1 MSTVVETKTKGY
13 ERITTFLK
21 DLERCPVKSLPARSV
36 ESFGCTMQA
45 TTFKNWDGMGITITT
60 IKNNTGRASRSIKEK
75 DGLDGNVHTFD
86 VEGFN

>member
-1 MSTVVETKTKGY
+1 
-13 ERITTFLK
+13 
-21 DLERCPVKSLPARSV
+21 
-36 ESFGCTMQA
+36 
-45 TTFKNWDGMGITITT
+45 MGITITT